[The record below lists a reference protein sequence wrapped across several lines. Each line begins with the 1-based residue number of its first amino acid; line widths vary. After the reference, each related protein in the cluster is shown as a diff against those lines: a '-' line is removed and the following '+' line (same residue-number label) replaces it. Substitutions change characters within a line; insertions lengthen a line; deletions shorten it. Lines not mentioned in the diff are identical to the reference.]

1 MDTIKFVIEQYV
13 DEEGGYRFPVI
24 NIYINN
30 SNLIDLVTKIE
41 KKDWDGDIKTRS
53 SYIGF
58 EVPRFGQFRNEMLGR
73 KIYARSVLLTC
84 TCTIEL
90 CGSITADIAF
100 NERTITWSDLRS
112 PYLSNNTYS
121 PFVDEADALKEGWK
135 PLDYSG
141 LGPFVFERGQYL
153 AALDAVTQEWHQQK
167 L

>member
-1 MDTIKFVIEQYV
+1 M
-13 DEEGGYRFPVI
+13 
-24 NIYINN
+24 
-30 SNLIDLVTKIE
+30 
-41 KKDWDGDIKTRS
+41 
-53 SYIGF
+53 
-58 EVPRFGQFRNEMLGR
+58 
-73 KIYARSVLLTC
+73 

-112 PYLSNNTYS
+112 PYLSSNTYS

-153 AALDAVTQEWHQQK
+153 SALDAVTQEWHQQK

>member
-1 MDTIKFVIEQYV
+1 MDIIKFVIEQYV

-90 CGSITADIAF
+90 CDSITADMIF
-100 NERTITWSDLRS
+100 DEQTVTWSGLNS
-112 PYLSNNTYS
+112 PWLSGKTYS
-121 PFVDEADALKEGWK
+121 PFVSEEEALSEGWK

-141 LGPFVFERGQYL
+141 LGPFTFDLAQYL
-153 AALDAVTQEWHQQK
+153 SALERVTHEWRSWYS
-167 L
+167 